1 MASSVGNTSDRPLS
15 PPHLVSLVLQSKKG
29 LQHGEQ
35 LCSRAHDITNDSAR
49 NVVEVLA
56 LDSKIQWIT
65 EGIFDQLKVAVGVA
79 KSINERRLRL
89 EEEAKANIYLFY
101 TAQDQEAL
109 DNTLESLGSQ
119 VVPPSFHQSSLESS
133 LFGIQAS
140 DNQENTTDEGGIFE
154 NAARKGDTHDLSHAR
169 HKWKTLRDFVDER
182 GLEDVFESIEG
193 ERNALDEIL
202 AATVAHSTA
211 IMSMTDQ
218 IRAMLSNPASVSQE
232 PSLKNM
238 AILLR
243 QQEDISTT
251 MANHLESLAAHYD
264 QMATALKEKEGG
276 EELGEEDMEGMSMHY
291 WAILIMILK
300 LLLIV
305 FVRDTAELPAI
316 IADLEESITSIE
328 AIFDEILS
336 TKNDLQSSLATRSRV
351 LDSLD
356 FLGDRME
363 SMLQEQSDIEA
374 SILFRSTTYQ
384 TLNDYLESL
393 LTLRSTYE
401 SYQLSY
407 NALVLEMDRRRLY
420 RDSMEGIV
428 QEMKQKLE
436 KLRED
441 EISMRDAFYLA
452 HSASIPDDLCLAISN
467 LPEPF
472 SISSGT
478 LHNKHGD
485 EQNDIGREVLPEIHD
500 DLLEEVRFELA
511 LFSMRILIWVKSG
524 PSQA

>member
-1 MASSVGNTSDRPLS
+1 
-15 PPHLVSLVLQSKKG
+15 
-29 LQHGEQ
+29 
-35 LCSRAHDITNDSAR
+35 
-49 NVVEVLA
+49 
-56 LDSKIQWIT
+56 
-65 EGIFDQLKVAVGVA
+65 VA

-89 EEEAKANIYLFY
+89 EEEAKRWDRIR
-101 TAQDQEAL
+101 AQDQEAL

-140 DNQENTTDEGGIFE
+140 DNQKNITDEGELSE
-154 NAARKGDTHDLSHAR
+154 NAAHEGDRRDLPHAR

-193 ERNALDEIL
+193 ERNALDETL
-202 AATVAHSTA
+202 AATAAHSVV

-232 PSLKNM
+232 SLPPIRKSPRNLVSPVTDRKPLVDRPSLKNM
-238 AILLR
+238 TILLR
-243 QQEDISTT
+243 QQEDTSTT

-264 QMATALKEKEGG
+264 QMATALKEKEAG
-276 EELGEEDMEGMSMHY
+276 EELSEQDME
-291 WAILIMILK
+291 
-300 LLLIV
+300 V

-328 AIFDEILS
+328 AVFDETLR
-336 TKNDLQSSLATRSRV
+336 TKNDLQASLAIRSRV

-356 FLGDRME
+356 FLGDKME
-363 SMLQEQSDIEA
+363 SMLQEQSDIE
-374 SILFRSTTYQ
+374 LETQTTYQ

-393 LTLRSTYE
+393 MTLRSTYE
-401 SYQLSY
+401 TYQLSY
-407 NALVLEMDRRRLY
+407 NALVLEMDRRKRY
-420 RDSMEGIV
+420 RDFIEATV
-428 QEMKQKLE
+428 QEMKQRLE

-467 LPEPF
+467 IPESF
-472 SISSGT
+472 NISSSI
-478 LHNKHGD
+478 LHNEHGD
-485 EQNDIGREVLPEIHD
+485 EQNHIGREVLPEIHD
-500 DLLEEVRFELA
+500 DLLEEARRRLEAVPLQPQHVCNALVTPVRPAPRREDSL
-511 LFSMRILIWVKSG
+511 
-524 PSQA
+524 